1 VFQPKRFAIRLSGN
15 FMVSFFSPLAGANI
29 VLDVAF
35 IDTVYLGLISAA
47 IITGV
52 VAGREFERYKE

>member
-1 VFQPKRFAIRLSGN
+1 
-15 FMVSFFSPLAGANI
+15 MVSFFSPLAGANI

-35 IDTVYLGLISAA
+35 MDTVYLGLISAA